1 MFVGLREIR
10 AAKGRFT
17 LMGAVVGMITLLLV
31 MLTGLTG
38 GLGAQNTAGLDD
50 LNPERYVFGNAQVD
64 EAPEDPTFAESSVTS
79 ADQSEWAETT
89 GVEDAVPVGM
99 SQTLLTGESSGSVA
113 VWGVPEDSGLVEH
126 TASSAV
132 TGATEPD
139 ADGVVVS
146 ESIAEEQGLNV
157 DDEVTIGPV
166 DLTVQGIVE
175 DQWYSHS
182 GIVWVTTESW
192 QAISHAGDDVVG
204 TVLAV
209 FGDEDAAAWDATE
222 QSTATVSTGVS
233 ESFQALPAYSSES
246 GSLTMMQGFL
256 YAISALVIVSFVT
269 VWTIQRTRDL
279 AVLRALG
286 ASGGY
291 LMKDSLGQAAVILAI
306 GVVAG
311 AGLGAGLGSLAASA
325 VPVSLSVLTVV
336 GPAVGIWVLGILGS
350 AIAVRRVSNVD
361 PLLALGGN

>member
-17 LMGAVVGMITLLLV
+17 LMGAVVGMIALLLV
-31 MLTGLTG
+31 MLTGLTA
-38 GLGAQNTAGLDD
+38 GLGAQNTAGLGQLD
-50 LNPERYVFGNAQVD
+50 PQRYVFGHALDDQ
-64 EAPEDPTFAESSVTS
+64 APEDPSFAESSVTGT
-79 ADQSEWAETT
+79 DQRAWAATD

-99 SQTLLTGESSGSVA
+99 SQTLLTAGTSGSVA
-113 VWGVPEDSGLVEH
+113 VWGIPEGSGLVEH
-126 TASSAV
+126 TVSPAL
-132 TGATEPD
+132 TGATEPE
-139 ADGVVVS
+139 ANGVVVS
-146 ESIAEEQGLNV
+146 ESIAEDQALQVG
-157 DDEVTIGPV
+157 DEVTIGPV

-175 DQWYSHS
+175 NQWYSHS

-204 TVLAV
+204 TVLAI
-209 FGDEDAAAWDATE
+209 FGVENTAAWETTE
-222 QSTATVSTGVS
+222 QTTATKSTAVS
-233 ESFQALPAYSSES
+233 EAFQALPAYSSEA

-286 ASGGY
+286 ASGSY
-291 LMKDSLGQAAVILAI
+291 LMKDSLGQATVILAI
-306 GVVAG
+306 GVTAGSGIG
-311 AGLGAGLGSLAASA
+311 AGLGVLAASA
-325 VPVSLSVLTVV
+325 VPVSLSALTVI
-336 GPAVGIWVLGILGS
+336 GPAVGIWVLGVLG
-350 AIAVRRVSNVD
+350 AAVAVRRVSKVD